1 MKLGLVAP
9 WAQQVTPRA
18 HCSLARS
25 KKECTGIAK
34 FLLLENQPPAG
45 KPTSC
50 LAAAAL
56 LPPPHSPSTG

>member
-34 FLLLENQPPAG
+34 FLLLENQPPAW
-45 KPTSC
+45 
-50 LAAAAL
+50 LL
-56 LPPPHSPSTG
+56 LPSPRSPSTG